1 MITAKNTQE
10 KRNYEP
16 VNSGNHVGRCVQMIE
31 LGSVNFQTPEGP
43 KLLHKVRIT
52 WELPLETKVFK
63 EENGE
68 QPFVLSKEYT
78 LSMHEKS
85 NLRKDLEAWRGKK
98 YSEEESKA
106 VDITKLVGVPCML
119 NVVHEEKKG
128 NVYANIASI
137 TPLPKG
143 MVCPPQVNPSF
154 VLSYDD
160 FDFDKFNSLPTWLK
174 EKMETTPEFQKVK
187 SPSTV
192 KEGVETGLLPTS
204 DQLPF

>member
-16 VNSGNHVGRCVQMIE
+16 VSSGNHISRCVQMIE
-31 LGSVNFQTPEGP
+31 IGTVNTEYLGEP
-43 KLLHKVRIT
+43 KQLHKVRIT

-85 NLRKDLEAWRGKK
+85 NLRKDLESWRGKPFT
-98 YSEEESKA
+98 EDETKA
-106 VDITKLVGVPCML
+106 FDITKLVGVPCML
-119 NVVHEEKKG
+119 NVIHEEKKG

-154 VLSYDD
+154 VLSYDN
-160 FDFDKFNSLPTWLK
+160 FDFAKFNGLPTWLK
-174 EKMETTPEFQKVK
+174 EKMEATPEFQKVK
-187 SPSTV
+187 SPATV

>member
-16 VNSGNHVGRCVQMIE
+16 VNAGNHIARCVQMIE
-31 LGSVNFQTPEGP
+31 VGTVSTEYLGEP
-43 KLLHKVRIT
+43 KQLHKVRVT

-98 YSEEESKA
+98 YTEEETKG

-143 MVCPPQVNPSF
+143 MVCPPQVNNSF
-154 VLSYDD
+154 VLSYDN
-160 FDFDKFNSLPTWLK
+160 FNFEMFNSLPAWLK
-174 EKMETTPEFQKVK
+174 EKMEATPEFQKVK
-187 SPSTV
+187 SPATV
-192 KEGVETGLLPTS
+192 KEGIETGALPTS
-204 DQLPF
+204 ETLPF

>member
-1 MITAKNTQE
+1 MITAKNTQT
-10 KRNYEP
+10 KNYEP
-16 VNSGNHVGRCVQMIE
+16 VPSGNHVGRCVQMIE
-31 LGSVNFQTPEGP
+31 IGTVNYEWQGEKKT
-43 KLLHKVRIT
+43 LHKVRVT
-52 WELPLETKVFK
+52 WELPLETKVFH
-63 EENGE
+63 EEKGE
-68 QPFVLSKEYT
+68 QPYVVSKEYT

-85 NLRKDLEAWRGKK
+85 NLRKDLESWRGKPF
-98 YSEEESKA
+98 SEQEAEA
-106 VDITKLVGVPCML
+106 FDITKLIGAPCML
-119 NVVHEEKKG
+119 NIVHNAKDG

-154 VLSYDD
+154 VLSYDN
-160 FDFDKFNSLPTWLK
+160 FDFAKFNGLPTWLK

-187 SPSTV
+187 SPATV